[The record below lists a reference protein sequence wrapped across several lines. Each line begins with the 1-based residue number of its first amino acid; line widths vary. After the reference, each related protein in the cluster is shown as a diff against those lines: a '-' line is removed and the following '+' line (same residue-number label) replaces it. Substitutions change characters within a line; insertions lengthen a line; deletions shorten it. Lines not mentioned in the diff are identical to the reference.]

1 MDTESLK
8 GKNVLILGASGQ
20 VGSNLNKLL
29 VADSIKVT
37 SVRKSKWPN
46 GSSVSSNNLS
56 LDITKDKEYL
66 KDLVHGND
74 VIFHLAGDIE
84 VQADND
90 SERDY
95 LLSWIEPLAEILNS
109 MVNTEKTMVFAS
121 SCSVY
126 GVNPSLPV
134 KEDTKEEPLTSYDLA
149 KVSCDHII
157 KYYREVYGVL
167 CTSLRFSN
175 IYSSS
180 AFDKYSSRRVINK
193 ILMNIHQKKTVNVI
207 ETGEFMRNYI
217 HVKDVV
223 NQLVYAIEHINSS
236 PPVLLACS
244 KENYLFIDII
254 SMLIDSYKKRF
265 GESIKINFGM
275 KKRFPT
281 DIRQFSAVPSKLFT
295 EDFVFS
301 YDLKKGFEELVDE
314 L

>member
-95 LLSWIEPLAEILNS
+95 LLSWIGPLAEILN
-109 MVNTEKTMVFAS
+109 
-121 SCSVY
+121 
-126 GVNPSLPV
+126 
-134 KEDTKEEPLTSYDLA
+134 
-149 KVSCDHII
+149 
-157 KYYREVYGVL
+157 
-167 CTSLRFSN
+167 
-175 IYSSS
+175 
-180 AFDKYSSRRVINK
+180 
-193 ILMNIHQKKTVNVI
+193 
-207 ETGEFMRNYI
+207 
-217 HVKDVV
+217 
-223 NQLVYAIEHINSS
+223 
-236 PPVLLACS
+236 
-244 KENYLFIDII
+244 
-254 SMLIDSYKKRF
+254 
-265 GESIKINFGM
+265 
-275 KKRFPT
+275 
-281 DIRQFSAVPSKLFT
+281 
-295 EDFVFS
+295 
-301 YDLKKGFEELVDE
+301 
-314 L
+314 

>member
-29 VADSIKVT
+29 VAESIKVT

-56 LDITKDKEYL
+56 LDITKDKKYL
-66 KDLVHGND
+66 KDLVRGND
-74 VIFHLAGDIE
+74 VIFHLAGNIE

-95 LLSWIEPLAEILNS
+95 LLSWIEPLVEILNL

-180 AFDKYSSRRVINK
+180 AFDK
-193 ILMNIHQKKTVNVI
+193 
-207 ETGEFMRNYI
+207 
-217 HVKDVV
+217 
-223 NQLVYAIEHINSS
+223 
-236 PPVLLACS
+236 
-244 KENYLFIDII
+244 
-254 SMLIDSYKKRF
+254 
-265 GESIKINFGM
+265 
-275 KKRFPT
+275 
-281 DIRQFSAVPSKLFT
+281 
-295 EDFVFS
+295 
-301 YDLKKGFEELVDE
+301 
-314 L
+314 